1 MTTLQHWIPAFA
13 GMTYLTSHFLVRHA
27 EKVGAFRYP
36 GLFDDC
42 AE

>member
-1 MTTLQHWIPAFA
+1 MIILQNWIPAFA

-27 EKVGAFRYP
+27 DESRHP